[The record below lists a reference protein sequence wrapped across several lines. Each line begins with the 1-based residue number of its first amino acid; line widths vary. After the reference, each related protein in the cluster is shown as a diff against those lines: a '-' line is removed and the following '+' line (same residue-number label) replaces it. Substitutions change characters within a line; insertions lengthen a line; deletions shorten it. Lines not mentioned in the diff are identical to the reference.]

1 MWKRLLPI
9 EFRVVVA
16 ALVVV
21 VAAAIG
27 VSIVRDG
34 EGETDRPYINE
45 RGIWT
50 PEYFEVKD
58 STGTVVGVA
67 RSAVAFG
74 LDSVRPYPVWS
85 SDDET
90 QQVGWVRWREYW
102 PLGEP
107 EPWCRECRSI
117 STGESI
123 DGSKSVVTERI
134 GPNYAIIRI
143 HETFDRYG
151 NKLSSRAE
159 VVHRPTPTP
168 IPPVD
173 Q

>member
-1 MWKRLLPI
+1 MWKRLFPTELRI
-9 EFRVVVA
+9 VGAV
-16 ALVVV
+16 LVVV

-27 VSIVRDG
+27 VSMARGGD
-34 EGETDRPYINE
+34 EETNRPYRNE
-45 RGIWT
+45 DGIWT
-50 PEYFEVKD
+50 PEYFDVTD

-67 RSAVAFG
+67 RSSEAFG

-85 SDDET
+85 ADDKT
-90 QQVGWVRWREYW
+90 RQVGWVRWRGYW

-107 EPWCRECRSI
+107 EPWCRECLSI
-117 STGESI
+117 STSEGF
-123 DGSKSVVTERI
+123 DGRSVVTERI

-151 NKLSSRAE
+151 KKLSSRAE
-159 VVHRPTPTP
+159 VIHRPMPTP
-168 IPPVD
+168 IPPVA

>member
-21 VAAAIG
+21 VVAAIG

-34 EGETDRPYINE
+34 QEDTGRPYIDE

-50 PEYFEVKD
+50 PEYFDVKD

-67 RSAVAFG
+67 RSAEAFG

-85 SDDET
+85 TDDKT
-90 QQVGWVRWREYW
+90 RQVGWVRWRGFW

-107 EPWCRECRSI
+107 EPWCSECLSI
-117 STGESI
+117 STGVGI
-123 DGSKSVVTERI
+123 DGTSVVTERI
-134 GPNYAIIRI
+134 GPNNAIIRI

-159 VVHRPTPTP
+159 VIHRPMPTP
-168 IPPVD
+168 IPPVA